1 MTKKQRE
8 EHKAGNQVRKARLLS
23 LYYKQKPSKN
33 GWIPLGGVC
42 QNGRYTRSVH
52 HAIAKAARSVQQL
65 DTTPL
70 SAATRES

>member
-33 GWIPLGGVC
+33 GWMPLGGVC
-42 QNGRYTRSVH
+42 QNGRYTRNVR
-52 HAIAKAARSVQQL
+52 HAIAQARHVQQL

>member
-8 EHKAGNQVRKARLLS
+8 EHKLGNQIRS
-23 LYYKQKPSKN
+23 HIKPWY
-33 GWIPLGGVC
+33 GHI
-42 QNGRYTRSVH
+42 QTGRYTRSVR
-52 HAIAKAARSVQQL
+52 HAITQAARSVQQL